1 MERQMEDQ
9 CQKLHITEINLA
21 TEKKT
26 ILDLKAELQKTKDA
40 ARVAREVVKAAVNA
54 SYKRGV
60 LDTET
65 CLVEEVAILC
75 RDYCTESWGVA
86 TDQVEVLADSKLRRV
101 ENIFFPDEIWEIP
114 NTIPYP
120 EQFPTSQAPSPDAKL
135 SKGAGVGKEA
145 QPPMKA
151 KPSKD
156 ALIIRD
162 VVF

>member
-1 MERQMEDQ
+1 MDHLDPTLEKALGAFREEHTQLSEKLKESDKARLSAEAGLKTMERQMEDQ

-101 ENIFFPDEIWEIP
+101 ENIFFPDEI
-114 NTIPYP
+114 
-120 EQFPTSQAPSPDAKL
+120 
-135 SKGAGVGKEA
+135 
-145 QPPMKA
+145 
-151 KPSKD
+151 
-156 ALIIRD
+156 
-162 VVF
+162 